1 MRLQR
6 KVTYLHSLATLAGVV
21 LLAAG
26 GTAYGA
32 DFPAKPARIVVP
44 IGPGSSMDIIARV
57 LGQKLNES
65 WEQPVIV
72 DNRAGAGGNIGADL
86 VAKSAPDGYT
96 VLFAASSLAI
106 SRSYYRKLPYDALR
120 DFEPVTQ
127 ISSRNNVLVV
137 SPSLPVNSIRELI
150 ALAKA
155 KPGQL
160 SYGSG
165 GGNGSSDHMVGE
177 LFKLLAGIDILHVP
191 YKSGPQ
197 AQNDLIGGQIQI
209 YLGGIPVQLP
219 MIRAGKVKPLGTSGL
234 KRSPALPDVPT
245 LDEAGVPGYEVDV
258 WYGFFAPRGTPG
270 NVVTRISA
278 DVSRIVKSPAMHER
292 LNALGVEPAGTTPAE
307 FRTLFSREIEK
318 WAQVVKAAGISSP

>member
-1 MRLQR
+1 M
-6 KVTYLHSLATLAGVV
+6 KVQWKMTYLHSLARLAGAV
-21 LLAAG
+21 LLTAG
-26 GTAYGA
+26 ATAHGA

-57 LGQKLNES
+57 LAQKLNES

-72 DNRAGAGGNIGADL
+72 DNRAGAGGNFGADL
-86 VAKSAPDGYT
+86 VVKAVPDGYT

-234 KRSPALPDVPT
+234 KRSPSLPDVPT

-258 WYGFFAPRGTPG
+258 WYGLFAPRGTPG
-270 NVVTRISA
+270 NVVARISA

-307 FRTLFSREIEK
+307 FKTLFSREIEK
-318 WAQVVKAAGISSP
+318 WAQVVKAAGIGSQ